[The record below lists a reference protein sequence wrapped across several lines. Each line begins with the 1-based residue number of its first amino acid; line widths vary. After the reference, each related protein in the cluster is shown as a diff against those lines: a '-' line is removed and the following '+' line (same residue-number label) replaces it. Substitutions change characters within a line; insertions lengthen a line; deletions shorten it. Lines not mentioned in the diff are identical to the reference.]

1 MASFGFLSAG
11 NDGSANYRSLLPAR
25 AVSWLRLKEHSPTYA
40 RTRPHSV
47 YVSQQFNEDM
57 HRCDVIIGSRVA
69 HPGAMPAWRAL
80 REEGKKLV
88 LDLDDDYFH
97 IDTSNGSAYAFW
109 STEMQGNLR
118 EAIEL
123 SDVVTVCSEGLAE
136 SIYKTTLHPNIKV
149 CENALDAGINGIVRD
164 YDPELLT
171 IGWAGT
177 ENTAAWLPM
186 IKDVINKAAKDD
198 YGRRVFVEFIGC
210 PAAYL
215 GNMGFRLRRNFGKAI
230 EFIFDPREYLTE
242 LSRIDI
248 LLAPYRSTA
257 FTEAK
262 FPTKA
267 LEAGKLG
274 IPLIASAI
282 RPYSEWIDHGVN
294 GFLVR
299 NNSQHE
305 WGRYLGALIQD
316 VGLRRKIGLA
326 GRVRA
331 TRNSL
336 QSYLGEAWEAA
347 CLS

>member
-1 MASFGFLSAG
+1 MASFGFLAAG
-11 NDGSANYRSLLPAR
+11 SDGSANYRTLLPAR
-25 AVSWLRLKEHSPTYA
+25 AISWLRPKEHGPDYVRS
-40 RTRPHSV
+40 RPHSIE
-47 YVSQQFNEDM
+47 VSQQFGPEI
-57 HRCDVIIGSRVA
+57 HSCDVIIGSRVA

-80 REEGKKLV
+80 REEGKRLV
-88 LDLDDDYFH
+88 LDVDDDYFN
-97 IDTSNGSAYAFW
+97 IDRENKSAYDFW
-109 STEMQGNLR
+109 TTEMQNNLR
-118 EAIEL
+118 ESMEL

-136 SIYKTTLHPNIKV
+136 SVYKTTLHPNIRV
-149 CENALDAGINGIVRD
+149 VENALDASINGIVRN
-164 YDPELLT
+164 YEPELLT

-186 IKDVINKAAKDD
+186 IKDVINKAAKDQ
-198 YGRRVFVEFIGC
+198 YGRRVFVEFIGV
-210 PAAYL
+210 PAGIA
-215 GNMGFRLRRNFGKAI
+215 GGMGFRFRRGFGRCV
-230 EFIFDPREYLTE
+230 EFLHDPRDYLTG
-242 LSRIDI
+242 LSRIDV
-248 LLAPYRSTA
+248 LLAPYRSTP

-299 NNSQHE
+299 NNAQHE

-316 VGLRRKIGLA
+316 AGLRRKIGLA
-326 GRVRA
+326 SRA
-331 TRNSL
+331 RASRNSL